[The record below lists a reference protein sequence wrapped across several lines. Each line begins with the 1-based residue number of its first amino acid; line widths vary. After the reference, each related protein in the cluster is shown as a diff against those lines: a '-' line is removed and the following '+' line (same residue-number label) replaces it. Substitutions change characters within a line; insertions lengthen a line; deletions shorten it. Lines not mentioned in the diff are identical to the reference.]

1 MNRKQSLTMSG
12 KYKSIVLMHRYKTR
26 KAEAQLEL
34 NIKLGNDKKKLRIST
49 GALIAKW
56 NSEHIRPMME
66 RKASLMTDSKNMKP
80 SPRSPRVVEDLGRI
94 RTLSSYL
101 SMGMDGTDISV
112 TKEMV
117 NAIVKLLSPIQNSTA
132 IRRYSQ
138 WLEKKVKVVPV
149 FQID

>member
-1 MNRKQSLTMSG
+1 
-12 KYKSIVLMHRYKTR
+12 
-26 KAEAQLEL
+26 
-34 NIKLGNDKKKLRIST
+34 
-49 GALIAKW
+49 
-56 NSEHIRPMME
+56 
-66 RKASLMTDSKNMKP
+66 MTDSKNMKP

-101 SMGMDGTDISV
+101 SKGMDGTDISV

-138 WLEKKVKVVPV
+138 
-149 FQID
+149 